1 MLIDLE
7 NKTSSCRD
15 RYRTLIIELKKDI
28 RKIEDEV
35 RIIHNCLNRKKKMTQ
50 FSVIMITFGR

>member
-1 MLIDLE
+1 MLTDLE

-15 RYRTLIIELKKDI
+15 RYRSLMIELKKDI

-35 RIIHNCLNRKKKMTQ
+35 GIIHNRLNR
-50 FSVIMITFGR
+50 